1 MANLM
6 GNLNSWKS
14 SRLSLSLSLSFFVV
28 NDVQHMMFQLKNWG
42 TICAPGTKKLRAMTI
57 ATCIKSPRND
67 GRPHDD
73 AKIIEHLAPGAMI
86 L

>member
-14 SRLSLSLSLSFFVV
+14 SRLSLLFFFV
-28 NDVQHMMFQLKNWG
+28 NDVQHMMFQIKNWG

-73 AKIIEHLAPGAMI
+73 AKIIENLAPGAKI